1 MDRRNIKRDLT
12 ARVVLSIALLLFY
25 NSVVAA
31 SPLLPQVSLPTV
43 EERGGAVGFEGASQ
57 DSARLRLTFTIGEAG
72 HVGSDY
78 SVWATP
84 RLTNGRGDTLRLE
97 PAVFRG
103 KRNARKADRA
113 RYFGEAVPQAPAGR
127 EVPAD
132 GRVDYDI
139 TLSRADAP
147 WLWQGRISID
157 ADREQEGCC
166 EVEPL
171 PAAHIGRFAYVPPFR
186 PALALVPDNMG
197 KAGELQRDNPVLQH
211 ISQYKP
217 YDGVIR
223 RGALFVHFPL
233 DKHVLRH
240 DFRDNAA
247 TLDRIIDITR
257 AIMADTTSAVKV
269 IQIVGLASI
278 DGPRRHNIELAGN
291 RVRALKDYIQRRVA
305 TPDSLY
311 EVVNGG
317 EGWRELRAQ
326 IAGCS
331 SPYRDR
337 LLSII
342 DNEPDPDRREQM
354 IKRLDGR
361 RAWRW
366 LRDSVLADQRNSGY
380 LRIYYDYVPDTA
392 ARIINRATEMI
403 RRGQAEEA
411 LALLRTVEH
420 DERSHNALG
429 VACYMTGRRDEALQH
444 LRRAAAKG
452 NVDARENLRQIEE
465 REKLKVKD

>member
-1 MDRRNIKRDLT
+1 MNHEISIQTLCRRLRPAAL
-12 ARVVLSIALLLFY
+12 AVALLL
-25 NSVVAA
+25 
-31 SPLLPQVSLPTV
+31 
-43 EERGGAVGFEGASQ
+43 AVGAAADGVSVQWQ
-57 DSARLRLTFTIGEAG
+57 DSTSLRLAFTVTDGKGIG
-72 HVGSDY
+72 SNY

-84 RLTNGRGDTLRLE
+84 MLTNGRGDTLRLGST
-97 PAVFRG
+97 VFRG
-103 KRNARKADRA
+103 KRNARLTDRA
-113 RYFGEAVPQAPAGR
+113 RYYGEPVPQPSGYELPAGAT
-127 EVPAD
+127 AD
-132 GRVDYDI
+132 YAVTI
-139 TLSRADAP
+139 SRADAP
-147 WLWQGRISID
+147 WLWQGRVSLD
-157 ADREQEGCC
+157 TQREREGCC
-166 EVEPL
+166 EVESL

-186 PALALVPDNMG
+186 PALALVPDNTG

-342 DNEPDPDRREQM
+342 DNEPDPDRREQL

-392 ARIINRATEMI
+392 ARIINRAI
-403 RRGQAEEA
+403 GLLRQGRHAEA
-411 LALLRTVEH
+411 LALLRTVSH
-420 DERSHNALG
+420 DDRAQNALG
-429 VACYMTGRRDEALQH
+429 VACFYAGNREEALSR
-444 LRRAAAKG
+444 LTRAADSGDAC
-452 NVDARENLRQIEE
+452 ARENLRQLRLIAEAE
-465 REKLKVKD
+465 RLND